1 MCHPEV
7 IFALVLC
14 AAATAP
20 AADAEPQFP
29 LPQERRSEDGVQSA
43 IYHRDLQLWHDSRM
57 RGREL
62 REARRARWMDS
73 IGLDLVLTY
82 DTLAMG
88 AASPSEAWGG
98 ASGDVT
104 LNLRWQITRDDS
116 RSPLSLNTRLRD
128 RHAYSDTPPSGLR
141 SSTDALW
148 GYVDGFNNAG
158 FQVPEFFFEDRLFD
172 RRLTLRYGQM
182 SIDDLLDGHE
192 LRSAKRSFM
201 NQAFS
206 SSPAVGFPG
215 SDLGFVG
222 RWQSRHHWD
231 ITLAVSN
238 VAGSNLRETTEWK
251 LDGGALFEAV
261 QLGRDFTGIR
271 GQTGRLQ
278 LLAWRSDALPKAD
291 LSPGRGVSLT
301 YEQTL
306 SRDLRFFVKYAF
318 SEGEAAIT
326 EHFASAGLARDL
338 SRVNRVGIA
347 LAAGQSAQNTGEWQ
361 GLMEVF
367 YRRQI
372 GKSWMITPDLQIVAG
387 DRLAN
392 GDGVVVIGGVR
403 MGMTF

>member
-1 MCHPEV
+1 MCHSQI

-14 AAATAP
+14 GAAAAP
-20 AADAEPQFP
+20 AADAEPQLP
-29 LPQERRSEDGVQSA
+29 LQQERRSDDGVQSA
-43 IYHRDLQLWHDSRM
+43 IYHRDLQHWHDSRM

-62 REARRARWMDS
+62 LQARRAQWMDA

-88 AASPSEAWGG
+88 AASPSETWGA

-104 LNLRWQITRDDS
+104 LNLRWQITPDDT
-116 RSPLSLNTRLRD
+116 RSPLSLNMRARD

-148 GYVDGFNNAG
+148 GYVDGFNDAG

-222 RWQSRHHWD
+222 RWQSRDHWEL
-231 ITLAVSN
+231 TLAISN

-251 LDGGALFEAV
+251 LDGGALLEAV
-261 QLGRDFTGIR
+261 QLAHDFAGMG
-271 GQTGRLQ
+271 GQACRLQ
-278 LLAWRSDALPKAD
+278 LLAWRADALPEAD
-291 LSPGRGVSLT
+291 LSPGHGLSLT
-301 YEQTL
+301 YEQAL
-306 SRDLRFFVKYAF
+306 SRELRFFVKYAF
-318 SEGEAAIT
+318 SEGQAAIT
-326 EHFASAGLARDL
+326 EHFASAGLARNL
-338 SRVNRVGIA
+338 SAVSRAGIA
-347 LAAGQSAQNTGEWQ
+347 VAAGQSAQKAGECQ
-361 GLMEVF
+361 GVMEVF

-372 GKSWMITPDLQIVAG
+372 GKSWMITPDLQVVAG
-387 DRLAN
+387 DHLAS
-392 GDGVVVIGGVR
+392 GDGLVVVGGVR